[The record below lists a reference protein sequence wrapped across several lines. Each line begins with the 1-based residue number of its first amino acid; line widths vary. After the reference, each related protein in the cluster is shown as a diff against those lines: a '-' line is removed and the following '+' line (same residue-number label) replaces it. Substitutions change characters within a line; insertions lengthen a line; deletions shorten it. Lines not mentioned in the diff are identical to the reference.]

1 MNDDGRAADTAVPGW
16 YWAVAVAALLWEAM
30 GCYAYIHQVSMSAG
44 DLAKLPAAQR
54 DIWLAMP
61 GWATGAYAIAVWV
74 GLVGGVGLLMRRRW
88 ARLAY
93 IVSLAA
99 VVVQFGWVF
108 LATDI
113 MRMVGPSAI
122 WFPLFIVV
130 VAVVMVWF
138 SGIAIRKGWLR

>member
-1 MNDDGRAADTAVPGW
+1 MTDDGRATGSGVPGW

-30 GCYAYIHQVSMSAG
+30 GCYAYVGQVGMSAG
-44 DLAKLPAAQR
+44 DLAELPAAQR

-74 GLVGGVGLLMRRRW
+74 GLAGAVGLLMRGRW
-88 ARLAY
+88 ARLAF
-93 IVSLAA
+93 IVSLVA
-99 VVVQFGWVF
+99 VMVQFGWTF

-113 MRMVGPSAI
+113 MTTVGSSAI

-130 VAVVMVWF
+130 AAGVLVWF
-138 SGIAIRKGWLR
+138 SDFAIRKGWLR